1 MKDLTLRII
10 ELLAYPRLYAVESID
25 PGQCPRQGRFEPA
38 DERCRLCELGAE
50 CEWLE
55 SGEPFVD
62 LAVRSQEQMLDTLR
76 FALDYV
82 EANNHRSRRRL
93 ASCVCESC
101 EWLRQAGQ
109 LLREAEGRAVRVH
122 HSA

>member
-1 MKDLTLRII
+1 MKDVTLRII

-25 PGQCPRQGRFEPA
+25 PGQCPHQGRFEPA

-62 LAVRSQEQMLDTLR
+62 LATRSQVELLGTLR
-76 FALDYV
+76 FAVEYV
-82 EANNHRSRRRL
+82 EANNHRSRRRI

-101 EWLRQAGQ
+101 EWLRSAEQ

-122 HSA
+122 RSS